1 MTHDPGVS
9 SVAIDL
15 TRLHRRTLTS
25 FYSNLVTR
33 PTGRA
38 VRMGVESQLA
48 DLESS
53 PRICLS
59 VLDFTQVH
67 VLDYSCADEIVAKLL
82 LRYVADD
89 RPADA
94 YFLAR
99 GLRDHHLEAVG
110 AVLEHHDLLLV
121 VEDDSGAPQLVGPS
135 NSFERACWSAV
146 ARLGRCTL
154 GRLAHETGLPPET
167 VRPTVERLL
176 TQRVLVAAGAD
187 AVCDLAWL
195 ARQQAAEA

>member
-1 MTHDPGVS
+1 
-9 SVAIDL
+9 
-15 TRLHRRTLTS
+15 
-25 FYSNLVTR
+25 
-33 PTGRA
+33 
-38 VRMGVESQLA
+38 MGVESQLA
-48 DLESS
+48 ELESG

-82 LRYVADD
+82 LRYVSDD

-121 VEDDSGAPQLVGPS
+121 VEDEARAPQLVGPS
-135 NSFERACWSAV
+135 NSFERACWSAA
-146 ARLGRCTL
+146 ARLGQCTL

-167 VRPTVERLL
+167 VHSTAERLL
-176 TQRVLVAAGAD
+176 TQRVLVAVGAD
-187 AVCDLAWL
+187 AVCELAWL
-195 ARQQAAEA
+195 ARQQAAES